1 MIHSTPIF
9 LAIRSC
15 REDVGLRLLFNW
27 SNWIKPS
34 GWKAICG
41 SQDQNFKRW
50 IFGSVL
56 VDNRMVRLRKH
67 IPVIG
72 LPDQKNAWIEYVWDL
87 PPLKGLLLRKN
98 VDDTHIA
105 VRSQSKFIDPCA
117 SPLVTKWT
125 PITAKYEYQFLWT
138 NYNILFGL
146 GHIFIYSNTKIWWF
160 VLSPCLPLPGCGCI
174 YFPRHLHLNASF
186 LIAQLIQAI
195 VLINMGIYRAKVWGF
210 TSKHG
215 GLRHQTQH
223 TFWKKIS
230 SKMNKTKI
238 LFSFTNMRIWA
249 CKKAANYECVFHP
262 RFPCKMEMG

>member
-56 VDNRMVRLRKH
+56 VDNMMVRLRKH

-98 VDDTHIA
+98 VDDSHIA

-125 PITAKYEYQFLWT
+125 PMTAGEALPSTST
-138 NYNILFGL
+138 NFCEPTTIS
-146 GHIFIYSNTKIWWF
+146 YS
-160 VLSPCLPLPGCGCI
+160 
-174 YFPRHLHLNASF
+174 
-186 LIAQLIQAI
+186 
-195 VLINMGIYRAKVWGF
+195 VWGTF
-210 TSKHG
+210 LYIQTPKSG
-215 GLRHQTQH
+215 GLYYHHVCHFLVAAAYIFPGTCILMRR
-223 TFWKKIS
+223 FWS
-230 SKMNKTKI
+230 LSWFRR
-238 LFSFTNMRIWA
+238 LSW
-249 CKKAANYECVFHP
+249 
-262 RFPCKMEMG
+262 